1 MIDVAFFK
9 KRHFLYPRINKT
21 NLMKLG
27 KLKEEEQKKFYSVFH
42 LELMDVTQTSTQE
55 LNLKQ

>member
-1 MIDVAFFK
+1 MIDVASK
-9 KRHFLYPRINKT
+9 KSLSYSGIDKT

-42 LELMDVTQTSTQE
+42 LELMDMTQTSTQE